1 MRKLLSLI
9 ALSCAMAIAFGA
21 YAPRAGAAVL
31 TTGVA
36 SGGATVIA
44 SADTGTIAGITAIG
58 VIIVMG
64 TITAGVIGIGATGIG
79 VGVMQS
85 PTPTSMTTRIDATT
99 TTIRILHMFGRPI
112 AVALFRPTA
121 TASACAGGNEIRR
134 IAKTKRR
141 SHAPALLF

>member
-1 MRKLLSLI
+1 
-9 ALSCAMAIAFGA
+9 
-21 YAPRAGAAVL
+21 
-31 TTGVA
+31 VA
-36 SGGATVIA
+36 SRRAPFKRHITAAGGATVIA

-112 AVALFRPTA
+112 AAALFRPAA